1 MILAGGFY
9 TMMAGENRFDV
20 LDSMICGGIQAVA
33 SILATDYCY
42 CDNDKY

>member
-20 LDSMICGGIQAVA
+20 LDMICGGIQAVA

-42 CDNDKY
+42 CDHDKY